1 MLMGAL
7 LVQLLPSMDSLTVYF
22 TQKRTLKVEFP
33 ELKISLK
40 TANSLPRKLKM
51 LLKSKAATNLTK
63 HLKPTLHDLI
73 HL

>member
-7 LVQLLPSMDSLTVYF
+7 SVPLLPSMDSLTVYF

-40 TANSLPRKLKM
+40 TANSSPRKLRM
-51 LLKSKAATNLTK
+51 LFK
-63 HLKPTLHDLI
+63 
-73 HL
+73 